1 MLTKTLEGRRVQQ
14 TIKATDVKVFRERRP
29 NQVNGRVEFFENKVR
44 GIARYDVAN
53 ASGRQRKKVE
63 VGTRDRK
70 NGGE

>member
-14 TIKATDVKVFRERRP
+14 TIKATDVEVFREWRP

-44 GIARYDVAN
+44 GITRYDVAN
-53 ASGRQRKKVE
+53 ASGRQRKKVK
-63 VGTRDRK
+63 VSTRDRK